1 MLNSLTNPILY
12 FYRNAWL
19 RKAVLEVLNMRK
31 PVENKFPPNEVPQVV
46 NVVQSNSTL
55 AKLNVMEPGGLLME
69 PNMERQE
76 TSNAMR
82 SKIAL
87 IDSHRVMAWQ

>member
-1 MLNSLTNPILY
+1 
-12 FYRNAWL
+12 
-19 RKAVLEVLNMRK
+19 MRK
-31 PVENKFPPNEVPQVV
+31 PVENKIPSNEVPQVA

-76 TSNAMR
+76 TSNASYEIEDR
-82 SKIAL
+82 S
-87 IDSHRVMAWQ
+87 DRFP